1 MSKST
6 KRTTKTSS
14 EVSVENGIKVIKTAI
29 KRKVSLS
36 EASRQHNFGRN
47 YVSDIK
53 SRITESYKNKN
64 VSRTSYNTFKTLLKS
79 YNAN

>member
-1 MSKST
+1 MGKTT

-14 EVSVENGIKVIKTAI
+14 EASVENGIKVIKTAI
-29 KRKVSLS
+29 RRKLSLS

-53 SRITESYKNKN
+53 SRIATSVKNKN
-64 VSRTSYNTFKTLLKS
+64 VSRSTYNTFQSLLKS
-79 YNAN
+79 YNA

>member
-1 MSKST
+1 MGKTT

-14 EVSVENGIKVIKTAI
+14 EASVENGIKVIKTAI
-29 KRKVSLS
+29 RKKLSLS

-53 SRITESYKNKN
+53 SRIADSVKNKN
-64 VSRTSYNTFKTLLKS
+64 VSRSTYNTFKSLLKT
-79 YNAN
+79 YNA